1 MTHPLRRTMLA
12 AASVATVTLASCAS
26 PFPGIQFT
34 PEETT
39 TPTGQ
44 TNAPTPPT

>member
-1 MTHPLRRTMLA
+1 MTHHQRRTIIA
-12 AASVATVTLASCAS
+12 AATVAAVTLAGCTS

-39 TPTGQ
+39 TPTDQ

>member
-1 MTHPLRRTMLA
+1 MTHSPRRTIIA
-12 AASVATVTLASCAS
+12 ATTVALVTLTGCTSS
-26 PFPGIQFT
+26 LPGTQFT

-44 TNAPTPPT
+44 ANAPTPPT

>member
-1 MTHPLRRTMLA
+1 MLTA
-12 AASVATVTLASCAS
+12 ATVAAVTLAGCTS
-26 PFPGIQFT
+26 PLPGIQFT

-44 TNAPTPPT
+44 ANAPTPPT

>member
-1 MTHPLRRTMLA
+1 MTHHQRRTIIA
-12 AASVATVTLASCAS
+12 AAAVAAVTLAGCAN

-34 PEETT
+34 PEGTS

-44 TNAPTPPT
+44 ANAPLPR